1 MNYVKYC
8 LKIFILILGSFFIYD
23 LLMFGMSVFTHKLYI
38 ISISFFTLV
47 ILQIIKLFFSTKI
60 KFIHYNDI
68 SISYKKRIINYKDI
82 DSLVLHKSVFN
93 NSILIKKSQKLKS
106 LHFSYLPVQKY
117 IELKNL
123 FFSKVDPIKIKIKK
137 MRFLYFV
144 NPLVMVLF
152 VLSFILNTNV
162 PSFEFIGNSSIQPS
176 VKTEHYS
183 FQISA
188 IEYKTEISNNS
199 YFVINNKG
207 KIFYREFENE
217 GESLRL
223 YFKKRNPE
231 NSPNDLSQ
239 IDYWFFNDF
248 GVLNRFS
255 RLMRIKSNN
264 PITLN
269 SAEFKGVLLRYRDG
283 SSSLRL
289 KKKDSKGFLK
299 IDFNFELTI
308 EQVLEILESV
318 SYD

>member
-1 MNYVKYC
+1 
-8 LKIFILILGSFFIYD
+8 
-23 LLMFGMSVFTHKLYI
+23 
-38 ISISFFTLV
+38 
-47 ILQIIKLFFSTKI
+47 
-60 KFIHYNDI
+60 
-68 SISYKKRIINYKDI
+68 
-82 DSLVLHKSVFN
+82 
-93 NSILIKKSQKLKS
+93 
-106 LHFSYLPVQKY
+106 
-117 IELKNL
+117 
-123 FFSKVDPIKIKIKK
+123 

-199 YFVINNKG
+199 YFVITNKG

-223 YFKKRNPE
+223 YFKKRNPV
-231 NSPNDLSQ
+231 NFPNDLSQ
-239 IDYWFFNDF
+239 IDYWLFNDF
-248 GVLNRFS
+248 GVLNRFY
-255 RLMRIKSNN
+255 RLIRIKSNN

-269 SAEFKGVLLRYRDG
+269 SAELKGVLLRYRDG
-283 SSSLRL
+283 SISLRL

-299 IDFNFELTI
+299 IDFNFELTM
-308 EQVLEILESV
+308 EQVLEFLESV